1 MLKQFNLI
9 FLTAFLLQFSLT
21 QFCYGQK
28 AIDKQLDFI
37 KVYSVQSFLR
47 PPFETEEIEISNNQI
62 CHRIVL
68 SENHKTIP
76 EQLEKRNSIDT
87 AINCQPVTTSDYDS
101 IVNYILTSGLL
112 NIDLNY
118 TKPDIT
124 NGVVAMHSGGESYWY
139 IIETSKGKLDLLL
152 SGAADYTVPNIL
164 KDFDHLFRRIASR
177 YTDENE

>member
-1 MLKQFNLI
+1 MLKRFVIVFQTGFI
-9 FLTAFLLQFSLT
+9 FLFFLT

-37 KVYSVQSFLR
+37 KVYSVQSYPR
-47 PPFETEEIEISNNQI
+47 PPFETKEIEISNNQI

-68 SENHKTIP
+68 PENYKTIP

-87 AINCQPVTTSDYDS
+87 AINCQPVTTIDHDS
-101 IVNYILTSGLL
+101 IVNYILNSGLL

-118 TKPDIT
+118 TKPEIT
-124 NGVVAMHSGGESYWY
+124 NGVVAMHSGGSYRY
-139 IIETSKGKLDLLL
+139 IIETSNEKLDLLI
-152 SGAADYTVPNIL
+152 SGAEVFTVPDIL